1 MDVATQFHF
10 YLLTGGN
17 VTAAFLAQRS
27 SEPTG
32 PLVCPFTY
40 ISCIIPNLPGNKR
53 GVDNCVGQFEG
64 RIYKDVISK
73 LEKLNRGASLCV

>member
-32 PLVCPFTY
+32 PLVCPLLTSLVSFLIFQVIREELTTVLD
-40 ISCIIPNLPGNKR
+40 SLR
-53 GVDNCVGQFEG
+53 GVFT
-64 RIYKDVISK
+64 KM
-73 LEKLNRGASLCV
+73 